1 MVSVNTNVII
11 TLTQL
16 SSKCFTWCHLP
27 AEFPLRCFHTAI
39 LTLLLGKEMSS
50 SCLLSSTP
58 QKYRRQE
65 HKSKISWPHCS
76 PRCSL
81 YPYPSDFSGQAGWE
95 RKKAMRGGEV
105 GNQISAHLTWS
116 LHRYCVFIL
125 QLSQHTHRWWVLWR
139 EFNFSFHFVI
149 QSTFHDN
156 INSGLYLREK
166 TLENTGFQYKK
177 TLEPIFQGFCYHHD

>member
-1 MVSVNTNVII
+1 MVSPACRIPPKVFPHCNPDTAAGKRDVK
-11 TLTQL
+11 QL
-16 SSKCFTWCHLP
+16 SP
-27 AEFPLRCFHTAI
+27 QFHTTKVSQTRTQVQDFLA
-39 LTLLLGKEMSS
+39 
-50 SCLLSSTP
+50 P
-58 QKYRRQE
+58 
-65 HKSKISWPHCS
+65 
-76 PRCSL
+76 L